1 MSTTPHTIRI
11 AAVDDDTGFLDL
23 LSEAIAPHPDLQLCA
38 TATTLHGA
46 LHLLDDPPVD
56 VLLVDLGLPDGSG
69 MALIERAAL
78 RWPACEV
85 LVSTAFA
92 NDASVID
99 CFEAGAS
106 GYLVKQQQAG
116 RLADDIRMLHAGG
129 SPISPMLARQVMQR
143 LVPERPGHA
152 HAHAHVNVPGVPGV
166 PSTATESDA
175 QLSSR
180 ELEVL
185 ALITKGFTTDEI
197 AALMKLSN
205 NTVLTYVRRTY
216 SKLRVR
222 SRTEAIFEARSQG
235 LIP

>member
-1 MSTTPHTIRI
+1 MSTTPHNIRI

-23 LSEAIAPHPDLQLCA
+23 LSEALAPHPDLQLCA

-46 LHLLDDPPVD
+46 LHLLDGPPVD

-129 SPISPMLARQVMQR
+129 SPISPMLARQVMLR

-152 HAHAHVNVPGVPGV
+152 HVNVPGV